1 MSGRDGEGSDLP
13 RDLMMGAFSNL
24 CNKFFLVL
32 PHARGGQESTG
43 YSMEFHVIPAVA
55 RCKMS

>member
-1 MSGRDGEGSDLP
+1 
-13 RDLMMGAFSNL
+13 MMGAFSNL